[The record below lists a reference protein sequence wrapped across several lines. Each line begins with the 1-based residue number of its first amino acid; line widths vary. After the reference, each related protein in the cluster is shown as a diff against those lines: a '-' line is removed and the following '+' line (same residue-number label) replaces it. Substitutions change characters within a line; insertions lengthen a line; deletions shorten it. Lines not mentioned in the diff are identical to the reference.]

1 MYSYDSFI
9 ERMVR
14 IPNKPEQ
21 ASQVPWSV
29 PTTVINK
36 VIKLDRDFDRDNLSE
51 KNFKATT
58 KIGHHH
64 SALMPF
70 KDTVVLDTVTRRGGT
85 RATETF
91 SVVLLLG
98 TWEHVCIAE
107 SQRRENLDCRIV

>member
-1 MYSYDSFI
+1 MTG
-9 ERMVR
+9 
-14 IPNKPEQ
+14 
-21 ASQVPWSV
+21 
-29 PTTVINK
+29 TTFLKKKI
-36 VIKLDRDFDRDNLSE
+36 
-51 KNFKATT
+51 KATT

-85 RATETF
+85 RATETS